1 MKDYEL
7 KLKEFQALLGKS
19 DEASEK
25 RKDEIVAWLEE
36 NGNED
41 AKLACEEMIKCNL
54 KRIDNEVATIRKQLG
69 TKYDILPISYI
80 AKHYFG
86 KSVSWL
92 HQRIN
97 GYSVRGRVYTLND
110 EQKKIFNEACQDIA
124 KKIGS
129 FKLA

>member
-1 MKDYEL
+1 M
-7 KLKEFQALLGKS
+7 LGKD
-19 DEASEK
+19 DEASEN
-25 RKDEIVAWLEE
+25 RKNEIVAWLEE
-36 NGNED
+36 NGDDN
-41 AKLACEEMIKCNL
+41 AKQACKKMIMLNL
-54 KRIDNEVATIRKQLG
+54 KRIDKDVATIREQLG
-69 TKYDILPISYI
+69 SKYDILPISYI

-97 GYSVRGRVYTLND
+97 GYSVRGHVYTLND
-110 EQKKIFNEACQDIA
+110 EQKKIFNNACQDIA

>member
-1 MKDYEL
+1 MKEYEL
-7 KLKEFQALLGKS
+7 KLQEFQALLGKD
-19 DEASEK
+19 DEASEN
-25 RKDEIVAWLEE
+25 RKNEILAWLEE
-36 NGNED
+36 NGDDN
-41 AKLACEEMIKCNL
+41 AKQACKKMIMLNL
-54 KRIDNEVATIRKQLG
+54 KRIDKDVATIREQLG
-69 TKYDILPISYI
+69 SKYDILPISYI

-97 GYSVRGRVYTLND
+97 GYSVRGHVYTLND
-110 EQKKIFNEACQDIA
+110 EQKKIFNNACQDIA